1 MADTRKEK
9 LDYQVLME
17 KLMNKAEENR
27 LLRER
32 IKVLEEDNL
41 DLQEKLH
48 KLKGNFE
55 LIVLED
61 DIQKTVLMEY
71 ARDKSIGN
79 IYASLKSIGFS
90 ISIDTIKNIIYQFDR
105 LPVELREYYDK
116 EREYFLKSNKSSY
129 TQQINQS
136 VNSLVLARD
145 TTSILIA
152 EIIDQYQTKS
162 ISAEVAEDRLM
173 KLTDR
178 LIKLESSII
187 KSRQEDNN
195 YSSMIRNEIKD
206 QSDED
211 LQQYDNTINK
221 LVNIDDLIK
230 SSQGNLISLED
241 ED

>member
-79 IYASLKSIGFS
+79 IYASLKSIGLS

-211 LQQYDNTINK
+211 LQQYDDTINK

-230 SSQGNLISLED
+230 SSQGNLISLDGED
-241 ED
+241 

>member
-211 LQQYDNTINK
+211 LQQYDDTINK

-230 SSQGNLISLED
+230 SSQGNLISLE
-241 ED
+241 EEN

>member
-211 LQQYDNTINK
+211 LQQYDDTINK

>member
-211 LQQYDNTINK
+211 LQQYDDTINK

-230 SSQGNLISLED
+230 SSQGNLISLDGED
-241 ED
+241 

>member
-1 MADTRKEK
+1 MADIKKEK
-9 LDYQVLME
+9 LDYQILME

-32 IKVLEEDNL
+32 IKILEDENL

-105 LPVELREYYDK
+105 LPVELKEYYDK
-116 EREYFLKSNKSSY
+116 EREYYLKSNKSSY

-187 KSRQEDNN
+187 KSRQEDSN
-195 YSSMIRNEIKD
+195 YSSIIKNEIKE

-211 LQQYDNTINK
+211 LQQYDETINK
-221 LVNIDDLIK
+221 LVNIDELIK
-230 SSQGNLISLED
+230 SSKGNLISLEE

>member
-17 KLMNKAEENR
+17 KLMNKAEEKR

-90 ISIDTIKNIIYQFDR
+90 ISIDTIKNIIYKFDR
-105 LPVELREYYDK
+105 LPVELREYY
-116 EREYFLKSNKSSY
+116 EIATTNISSLKSP
-129 TQQINQS
+129 
-136 VNSLVLARD
+136 
-145 TTSILIA
+145 
-152 EIIDQYQTKS
+152 
-162 ISAEVAEDRLM
+162 
-173 KLTDR
+173 
-178 LIKLESSII
+178 
-187 KSRQEDNN
+187 
-195 YSSMIRNEIKD
+195 
-206 QSDED
+206 
-211 LQQYDNTINK
+211 
-221 LVNIDDLIK
+221 
-230 SSQGNLISLED
+230 
-241 ED
+241 

>member
-211 LQQYDNTINK
+211 LQQYDDTINK

-230 SSQGNLISLED
+230 SSQGNLISLEE